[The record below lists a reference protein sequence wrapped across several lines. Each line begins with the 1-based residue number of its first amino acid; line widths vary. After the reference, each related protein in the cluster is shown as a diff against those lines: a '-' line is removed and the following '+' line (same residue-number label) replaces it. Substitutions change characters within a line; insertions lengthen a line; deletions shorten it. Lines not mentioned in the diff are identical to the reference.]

1 MRRFF
6 HAPPALSDI
15 SRRVLIG
22 SLTVWVFLLVSYVL
36 LSCTYQ
42 ISPRIDIRLLVCL
55 SQYPLLILLCLTLGV
70 TGALLLDLYV
80 KFGADK

>member
-6 HAPPALSDI
+6 HAPPSLSDI

-22 SLTVWVFLLVSYVL
+22 SLEVWAFLILSYVV
-36 LSCTYQ
+36 LSCTYRG
-42 ISPRIDIRLLVCL
+42 SSRIDLRLIVCL

-80 KFGADK
+80 KFGAEK